1 MFETN
6 KSDQVF
12 KSDQVSKSDQI
23 FKSDQVLSR
32 TRYKLNKSLP
42 DVSTVYLQL
51 FVSNSTTSHF
61 QNRFQIATLNL
72 QLDQV
77 LKIKQLKI
85 TSCRNPFILFSLSD
99 RYCLDSPYS
108 WRIYASMCLFY
119 SLTHLSIT
127 ANGMSYYLWS
137 LNLYMF
143 HTCNTNMC
151 HPILCASFQSSTVS
165 TIYCWNTFLLIACW
179 IADGF

>member
-12 KSDQVSKSDQI
+12 KSDQVSKSDQV

-108 WRIYASMCLFY
+108 WRIYASMCPFY
-119 SLTHLSIT
+119 LLTHLSIT
-127 ANGMSYYLWS
+127 ANGMSHYLWS

-143 HTCNTNMC
+143 HTCNTNIC
-151 HPILCASFQSSTVS
+151 YPILCSSFQSSTGVNKS
-165 TIYCWNTFLLIACW
+165 NWTTEWNSVLFT
-179 IADGF
+179 